1 MVIARAD
8 DPDLE
13 AGSLTKRFPQPPCT
27 SSSRPLDTSDSVI
40 KRRSGPFRIDGDY
53 AKDTFVNL
61 CAGSLFVPCNYAAY
75 HEQPEVTSL
84 FGRIVKAFFNF
95 VHKLS
100 IDVESL
106 RGPA

>member
-53 AKDTFVNL
+53 AVCTMQL
-61 CAGSLFVPCNYAAY
+61 RCLPRAARGD
-75 HEQPEVTSL
+75 QPLWE
-84 FGRIVKAFFNF
+84 
-95 VHKLS
+95 
-100 IDVESL
+100 DCESL
-106 RGPA
+106 L